1 MKRRSHANSQ
11 NIRNNKKLEAK
22 PTHTVSPNS
31 TQTNSNSQ
39 KELLLKL
46 MTKLPLGIMNA
57 QISTI
62 ILKKLR
68 TMALMNS
75 KTISN
80 YIFKKNGF
88 WTLMK
93 KFYIRCKSE
102 QCSSCQQQEYG
113 LVLQNYHFQQP
124 NQNLKT
130 FKSWNK
136 YLIVDIYFR
145 VLLWHQAR
153 FSHFVNKYVSIPSA
167 WNYPNIYSPALN
179 ADEIQSNT
187 QLYFHIYK
195 YKSSTWKNNFQTN
208 SSLKVT

>member
-113 LVLQNYHFQQP
+113 LDFKKLSFSKTQP
-124 NQNLKT
+124 K
-130 FKSWNK
+130 FK
-136 YLIVDIYFR
+136 
-145 VLLWHQAR
+145 
-153 FSHFVNKYVSIPSA
+153 
-167 WNYPNIYSPALN
+167 
-179 ADEIQSNT
+179 
-187 QLYFHIYK
+187 
-195 YKSSTWKNNFQTN
+195 NF
-208 SSLKVT
+208 